1 MAAAPQS
8 IGTIDTGVSRHMG
21 VYSDAV
27 VIPPGMVQV
36 VLSGTPGLRSD
47 GTRPDDFAE
56 ETRQAWENV
65 REALLCA
72 GAELSDIVQVRTW
85 LTNADDMETYVEI
98 RKEIIGHK
106 PALMLAVVP
115 QLVRPSFR
123 LEIEVVAAVASTSTT
138 AAGQDE

>member
-1 MAAAPQS
+1 
-8 IGTIDTGVSRHMG
+8 
-21 VYSDAV
+21 
-27 VIPPGMVQV
+27 
-36 VLSGTPGLRSD
+36 
-47 GTRPDDFAE
+47 
-56 ETRQAWENV
+56 V